1 MALKEPYATVAQ
13 ANSYLSANDDWS
25 DLDTVD
31 KETYLLNGRYYIDS
45 NYNCAE
51 EVDMD
56 NIPEEYV
63 YANSLLAEFD
73 LASGLFSV
81 SDTGNAPIV
90 KKMVKAGEV
99 ESETT
104 YAGSRS
110 TGLALDGIDQFPV
123 VTSVLNEYCSLL
135 KGQGIKNINLLRA

>member
-1 MALKEPYATVAQ
+1 MALKVSYATVAQ

-25 DLDTVD
+25 DLDTSD
-31 KETYLLNGRYYIDS
+31 KENYLLNGRYFLDS
-45 NYNCAE
+45 AYSCTD

-56 NIPEEYV
+56 DIPEEYV

-81 SDTGNAPIV
+81 STNGNSPVV

-110 TGLALDGIDQFPV
+110 TTLRLDGIDLYPS
-123 VTSVLNEYCSLL
+123 VTSILNEYCSRK
-135 KGQGIKNINLLRA
+135 KGSGLSAANLLRA